1 MYKLTDHVDIE
12 IIAGQQLSAIPRM
25 LIYDVE
31 IVLTTANSIK
41 EMDHEIL
48 TTYGSDKGWLFTENN
63 DTFRFDTSDHLLTSI
78 YFDYSEQEK
87 EPDHKLDLIMN
98 AKKIVG
104 IPKLVQPSSFD
115 LEPFEY
121 RYCVPSSNI
130 LLGYG
135 DIFLKSQNQC
145 TELQITE
152 NISLLFNEN
161 HLYCAWLMKHP
172 EQFLVNKIA
181 PIEKYPVT
189 PLLKKSFWDVFQF
202 INQEKISL
210 MEEEDIPTFHELLS
224 LYKNIHSTSENNNGM
239 KTLAEKLF
247 NVADNFYSQEQMKFF
262 H

>member
-12 IIAGQQLSAIPRM
+12 IIAGQQLSVIPRL
-25 LIYDVE
+25 LIYDVK
-31 IVLTTANSIK
+31 ILLTAANSIK
-41 EMDHEIL
+41 EMEHEIL
-48 TTYGSDKGWLFTENN
+48 TTNGSDQGWLFTENN
-63 DTFRFDTSDHLLTSI
+63 DTFRFNANNHLLTSI

-87 EPDHKLDLIMN
+87 EPDHKLDLVTN

-104 IPKLVQPSSFD
+104 IPKLIQPLSFD

-161 HLYCAWLMKHP
+161 NLYCAWIIKHP
-172 EQFLVNKIA
+172 EQFLTDEIA
-181 PIEKYPVT
+181 PIEKYPAT

-202 INQEKISL
+202 INQEKINL
-210 MEEEDIPTFHELLS
+210 MEDEDIPTFHELLS
-224 LYKNIHSTSENNNGM
+224 LYKSIHREINKHDKLKILTD
-239 KTLAEKLF
+239 KLF
-247 NVADNFYSQEQMKFF
+247 DFADNFYSQKQMQYF